1 MIKPNQNSLCP
12 FRSGPRTPPK
22 LFYVMESAPCRGV
35 LLAASLIG
43 VRLELEWVDLR
54 SEDDKRQKLGGKNPA
69 GQVPTLD
76 DNGYYLSES
85 RAIIMYLANEYMGS
99 DDSLYPRDAKKR
111 GLVDRM
117 LFFDMGTLFKSFAD
131 YYLPFMFAGAIPT
144 QRKLDDVKKAFA
156 VFDKMLAGSDY
167 AAGDAITIADAAL
180 AATVSTI
187 EVVEVLK
194 IENYPNVWAWYGRC
208 KEALPDYE
216 RANPAVEF
224 EKFAIALITEP
235 STRQLFAA
243 LSGRFKV
250 MSWTMRM
257 NKNPQLQLAETLALP
272 IFSSMADVTA
282 GRPVPLFPATR
293 ASPPPG

>member
-1 MIKPNQNSLCP
+1 MPTGSIQHHFFHKMIEGMRSPSR
-12 FRSGPRTPPK
+12 RSGPRTPPK

-224 EKFAIALITEP
+224 EKFAIALITERKKRAQ
-235 STRQLFAA
+235 SRGQCESHSLISFRFFKYLFQ
-243 LSGRFKV
+243 K
-250 MSWTMRM
+250 
-257 NKNPQLQLAETLALP
+257 KKK
-272 IFSSMADVTA
+272 
-282 GRPVPLFPATR
+282 
-293 ASPPPG
+293 